1 LPRSISIAEAID
13 FIYNFSNMSI
23 DTHEQAQ
30 TQAKNGTLSVA
41 SVTVAYN
48 AARVLPRQMEALLR
62 QSRSLQEIVVVD
74 NASTDGTS
82 ALLAERYPQ
91 VTILKMPENLGMGGA
106 LAVGLAYAS
115 LEKRHDWIWTFDGDS
130 IPNDDALQALLEGA
144 ESLGDGESEAGIA
157 AALPVHR
164 ETGDCYYPL
173 LWRDGFVK
181 PSAELLRQPIW
192 FADLVISSG
201 CMMRRSVVEKVG
213 LPRADFFIDF
223 VDFEYCLRV
232 RSHGYKIAVI
242 TQAKVAHEIGKARR
256 VWLPGYTRAWPN
268 HAPFREYYMSRNLAY
283 AAWWLYPSRSAK
295 RFVMRR
301 LIRHACGVL
310 LFSSN
315 KLACF
320 KRMAQGF
327 WDGCRANLG
336 IRFLP
341 DSPAVR

>member
-1 LPRSISIAEAID
+1 
-13 FIYNFSNMSI
+13 M
-23 DTHEQAQ
+23 
-30 TQAKNGTLSVA
+30 SVA

-62 QSRSLQEIVVVD
+62 QTRPLQEMVVVD

-82 ALLAERYPQ
+82 DLLTERYPQ
-91 VTILKMPENLGMGGA
+91 VTVLRMSENLGMGGA
-106 LAVGLAYAS
+106 LAAGLAYAA
-115 LEKRHDWIWTFDGDS
+115 LGKRHDWVWTFDGDS
-130 IPNDDALQALLEGA
+130 VPNDDALQSLLEGEASLDNA
-144 ESLGDGESEAGIA
+144 EGETGIV
-157 AALPVHR
+157 AALPIHR
-164 ETGDCYYPL
+164 ETGDCYHPL

-181 PSAELLRQPIW
+181 PSDELLRQPIW

-232 RSHGYKIAVI
+232 RSHGCRIAVI
-242 TQAKVAHEIGKARR
+242 TQAKVAHEIGKARK
-256 VWLPGYTRAWPN
+256 VWLPGYSRAWPN

-283 AAWWLYPSRSAK
+283 AAWWLYPSLSTK
-295 RFVMRR
+295 RFVVSS
-301 LIRHACGVL
+301 LVRHAGGVL

-320 KRMAQGF
+320 KKMLQGF
-327 WDGCRANLG
+327 RDGCRANLG
-336 IRFLP
+336 IRFRP
-341 DSPAVR
+341 DSSAIRETSQRKPALESTGGHRR